1 VYVDS
6 LLSAGRYDLAKAQ
19 ITQTEFDNINE
30 RFLYFGK
37 IYSTQRVLDSAF
49 YYLLK
54 TDTLALST
62 AQKATYYKYM
72 AETFAA
78 NNEEDEA
85 FNYFRRAQQFYEAT
99 ENKRAANQMN
109 YELYTTLSGQEH
121 INFNKEDYLLA
132 FEETAK
138 TNSYNDQLADAYV
151 EHAMN
156 FYDAGDKDR
165 GDAFINKAITT
176 STSSIARARIETI
189 KGLYLAEVYGKLDS
203 ADYYYDRVLQVQ
215 KDQNLPDPLF
225 YTYINKAS
233 VFKHRDQYGAAID
246 LLKKADSLPIRSF
259 RKNNKKI
266 LYKNLA
272 DTYEVNGD
280 SLSALKYLKLHLIY
294 SDSVDIQAQNVNLTR
309 YQTQQREKELL
320 ISEQK
325 KKQTQQIATGLG
337 AGLAAVAV
345 IGVLVY
351 KNTRRKQRIAEQQ
364 REIEIQ
370 KKEKLLKEQELTTID
385 AMIAGQEKER
395 QRIASD
401 LHDSVG
407 ATLAAAKLQ
416 FNHLHSQR
424 HKIDNEEELFLKT
437 RTLLDDAYKEIRS
450 MAHLKNSGV
459 IAKKGLLPAV
469 QKLAENASVAGN
481 LTIEVQDFGLDE
493 RLDNMLEI
501 AIFRMLQELVTNI
514 IKHANASEASISIT
528 QHDDILNIIVEDNG
542 RGFNA
547 SNIQAKE
554 GIGLSSIERRI
565 EHMEGTMEVDSTP
578 NKGTTILIDIPL

>member
-37 IYSTQRVLDSAF
+37 IYSTERVLDSAF

-109 YELYTTLSGQEH
+109 YELYTTLTGQKH

-138 TNSYNDQLADAYV
+138 ANNYNDQLADAYV

-156 FYDAGDKDR
+156 FYDAGEKNR

-189 KGLYLAEVYGKLDS
+189 KGLYLAEVFGKLDS

-280 SLSALKYLKLHLIY
+280 SLSALQYLKLHLIY

-437 RTLLDDAYKEIRS
+437 RMLLDDAYKEIRS